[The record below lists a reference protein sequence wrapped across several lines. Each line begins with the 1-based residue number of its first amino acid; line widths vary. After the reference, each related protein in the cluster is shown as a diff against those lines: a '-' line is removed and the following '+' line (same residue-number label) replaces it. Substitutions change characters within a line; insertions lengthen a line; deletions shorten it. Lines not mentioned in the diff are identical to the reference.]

1 MKQNELESK
10 IHEIKEVLNERRDEV
25 ARTKISEAEKQELL
39 SIQER
44 VENLLEGLN
53 KLNSEEEEQHFIQ
66 RVDSLIHEIRQ
77 SPT

>member
-1 MKQNELESK
+1 MKQIELESK
-10 IHEIKEVLNERRDEV
+10 IHEMEEALNERRDEV
-25 ARTKISEAEKQELL
+25 ARTKISEAEKQDLL

-66 RVDSLIHEIRQ
+66 RVDSLILEIRQ

>member
-1 MKQNELESK
+1 MKQIELESK
-10 IHEIKEVLNERRDEV
+10 IHEMEEALNERRDEV

-44 VENLLEGLN
+44 VENLLEGLD

>member
-1 MKQNELESK
+1 MKQIELESK
-10 IHEIKEVLNERRDEV
+10 IHEMEEALNERRDEV
-25 ARTKISEAEKQELL
+25 ARTKISEAEKQDLL

>member
-10 IHEIKEVLNERRDEV
+10 IHEMEEALNERRDEV

>member
-10 IHEIKEVLNERRDEV
+10 IHEIKEALNERRDEV

-44 VENLLEGLN
+44 VENLLEGLD